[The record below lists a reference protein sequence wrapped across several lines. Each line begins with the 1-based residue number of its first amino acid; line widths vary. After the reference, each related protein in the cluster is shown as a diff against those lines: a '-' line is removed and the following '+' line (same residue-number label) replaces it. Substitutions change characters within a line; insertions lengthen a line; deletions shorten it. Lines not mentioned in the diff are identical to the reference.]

1 MVLKTTKW
9 DPAEYLDSDEAIEEF
24 LVAVF
29 EDGTPAEIA
38 SALGVVARARG
49 MTQLAAETG
58 LSRPALYKALS
69 GDGNPGL
76 DTIMKV
82 LAALGMRL
90 AVAPLPDKAA

>member
-1 MVLKTTKW
+1 MTIEVLPFDTA
-9 DPAEYLDSDEAIEEF
+9 DYLDSTEAIRDYLE
-24 LVAVF
+24 AVF
-29 EDGTPAEIA
+29 EDGTPTEITY
-38 SALGVVARARG
+38 ALGVVARARG
-49 MTQLAAETG
+49 MTQLAADTG

-90 AVAPLPDKAA
+90 SVAPIADKAA

>member
-1 MVLKTTKW
+1 MTLKTTKW
-9 DPAEYLDSDEAIEEF
+9 DAAEYLDNDESIAFF
-24 LVAVF
+24 LEAVF

-49 MTQLAAETG
+49 MTQLAADTG

-76 DTIMKV
+76 ETIMKV

-90 AVAPLPDKAA
+90 SVAPIADKAA

>member
-1 MVLKTTKW
+1 MSLETVPFDTA
-9 DPAEYLDSDEAIEEF
+9 DYLDTPETIRAY
-24 LVAVF
+24 LQAVF
-29 EDGTPAEIA
+29 EDGTPVEITY
-38 SALGVVARARG
+38 ALGVVARARG
-49 MTQLAAETG
+49 MTQLAAQTG

-69 GDGNPGL
+69 GDGNPSL